1 MDNKTTEKK
10 EFKCKRCGY
19 CCIHSYPSIDHDEIK
34 RIKKS
39 KQAIARNVKF
49 KKYIFDIEKD
59 PFNKNRMH
67 VGFCY
72 FTLNGYYNYT
82 IARVTRMSHKPC
94 EFLDRDENGNYS
106 CSIYA
111 IRPSVCKDFG
121 IKEWECPNNP
131 EYYSKPAK
139 VEIVVNTVSSKKQK
153 ITFRKFFIG
162 LFSRLFTTI
171 MIASIIICMLL
182 GYLGIISEKLSEII
196 PIIVIIICVLVVI
209 SLLHKGWM
217 EID

>member
-1 MDNKTTEKK
+1 MGNKTTEKK

-94 EFLDRDENGNYS
+94 EFLDRDENGNCS
-106 CSIYA
+106 CSIYV

-131 EYYSKPAK
+131 EYYGKPAK
-139 VEIVVNTVSSKKQK
+139 FEIVVNTVLNKKQK

-162 LFSRLFTTI
+162 LFSRLFSTI

-182 GYLGIISEKLSEII
+182 GYLGIISERLSEII
-196 PIIVIIICVLVVI
+196 PIIVIVICALVVI
-209 SLLHKGWM
+209 LLLHKGWM
-217 EID
+217 KID

>member
-19 CCIHSYPSIDHDEIK
+19 CCIHSYPSIDYDEIK

-82 IARVTRMSHKPC
+82 IARVTRMPHKPC
-94 EFLDRDENGNYS
+94 EFLDRDENGNCS

-131 EYYSKPAK
+131 EYYGKPAR
-139 VEIVVNTVSSKKQK
+139 VEKVVNAVPSKEKK
-153 ITFRKFFIG
+153 ITFRKIFIKLFSG
-162 LFSRLFTTI
+162 LFTAI
-171 MIASIIICMLL
+171 MIAVTIICMIL
-182 GYLGIISEKLSEII
+182 GYLGTISERLSEII
-196 PIIVIIICVLVVI
+196 PITVIIICALVVVL
-209 SLLHKGWM
+209 SLHKGWM
-217 EID
+217 KVN